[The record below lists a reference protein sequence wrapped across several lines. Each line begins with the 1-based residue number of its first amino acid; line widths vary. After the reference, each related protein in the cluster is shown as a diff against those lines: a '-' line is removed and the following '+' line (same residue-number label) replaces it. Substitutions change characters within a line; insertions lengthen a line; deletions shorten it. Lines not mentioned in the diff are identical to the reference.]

1 MALDLARPP
10 ARGRLVVEKGAAMS
24 HISYVSHWIL
34 TTLSDGYRSGW
45 DWLSQ
50 LDRQQWMVL
59 LVVAMAGGFL
69 CMRGHGGRN
78 K

>member
-1 MALDLARPP
+1 
-10 ARGRLVVEKGAAMS
+10 MS
-24 HISYVSHWIL
+24 YISYISHWIS
-34 TTLSDGYRSGW
+34 TTLSNGYRSGW

-59 LVVAMAGGFL
+59 LAVTMAGGFL